1 MIAGDAKS
9 HTLVPSLV
17 IAGTVTA
24 AGLVLPID
32 SSLEYTLIIALSW
45 AVAAVGLDVL
55 VGFTGQVSFG
65 QAAFVG
71 LGAYA
76 TSTLRLQLHLPTPLA
91 VILGVGIAAL
101 ISFALGS
108 VVLRYKLFGVAIAT
122 LFFGY
127 VIVTALRGEALAGL
141 IGGSNGMAVPEF
153 EFVGGAGKTYLAVT
167 GIVLILVV
175 IATCQLMN
183 SRTGRALR
191 LIKAN
196 DAVAESA
203 GIRVRQ
209 TKMIA
214 FVYCAVLAGISGV
227 LYSGVVGYLGPDTFG
242 VHQSIN
248 IFAMLVVGGAGTVG
262 GPILGALL
270 VTILPGYFLR
280 DGHVSSILS
289 AAVLLIFLILLPEGI
304 YGVLQRVGAF
314 FVRRLPWLRPRVA
327 SGGAASASDTAAEP
341 VRLRRADDAAKD
353 IGGAP
358 ALEISNVEVRFGE
371 FVALSDVTVQ
381 VEAGS
386 VHAIVGPN
394 GAGKTTLLNA
404 VSALNPLSAGHI
416 SFFGERADGAT
427 PHEIRRRGVVRTF
440 QTPAIVPDLSVID
453 NVKLGLDSDE
463 GGSFWADMAGPLA
476 TRRKERVLEAEAGWA
491 LDAVNIAP
499 ARRTLL
505 ARNLDLSEQK
515 RVELARGLVARARL
529 LLLDEPTAGLSSAEM
544 EHLAQTLK
552 NVHQLY
558 GLTIVLI
565 SHHVGFILDI
575 ADALTVLD
583 FGKVIGSGDPQ
594 SVLARPEIASTFL
607 GIEQAEEVA
616 E

>member
-1 MIAGDAKS
+1 
-9 HTLVPSLV
+9 
-17 IAGTVTA
+17 
-24 AGLVLPID
+24 
-32 SSLEYTLIIALSW
+32 
-45 AVAAVGLDVL
+45 
-55 VGFTGQVSFG
+55 
-65 QAAFVG
+65 
-71 LGAYA
+71 
-76 TSTLRLQLHLPTPLA
+76 
-91 VILGVGIAAL
+91 
-101 ISFALGS
+101 
-108 VVLRYKLFGVAIAT
+108 
-122 LFFGY
+122 
-127 VIVTALRGEALAGL
+127 VTALRGEALAGL

-242 VHQSIN
+242 VQQSIN

-314 FVRRLPWLRPRVA
+314 IARQFPWLRRRRA
-327 SGGAASASDTAAEP
+327 GGAPASASAPTEP
-341 VRLRRADDAAKD
+341 VRLRRVDDAANATTGATALD
-353 IGGAP
+353 I
-358 ALEISNVEVRFGE
+358 SRVEVRFAE
-371 FVALSDVTVQ
+371 FVALSDVTLRVG
-381 VEAGS
+381 VGS
-386 VHAIVGPN
+386 IHAIVGPN

-404 VSALNPLSAGHI
+404 ISALIPLSAGNI

-427 PHEIRRRGVVRTF
+427 PHEIRRRGVARTF
-440 QTPAIVPDLSVID
+440 QTPAIVPDLSVLD

-463 GGSFWADMAGPLA
+463 GGSFWADVAGPLA

-505 ARNLDLSEQK
+505 GRNLDLSEQK
-515 RVELARGLVARARL
+515 RVELARGLAARARL

-544 EHLAQTLK
+544 EHLAETLK
-552 NVHQLY
+552 DVHRRY

-575 ADALTVLD
+575 ADELTVLD
-583 FGKVIGSGDPQ
+583 YGKVIGSGDPR
-594 SVLARPEIASTFL
+594 SVLERPDIASTFL
-607 GIEQAEEVA
+607 GIEQAEEVT